1 MLPVRT
7 SLPTQLLAPTRPWLG
22 GRLRGLAAVAAPP
35 DKPTKET
42 ESENEDDRPVSL
54 PHFADPQHD
63 GPTWD
68 NPMHHTVYD
77 LRVIR
82 ELSQPRHTPR
92 DMPDRIAKGAVYLLR
107 RGFDVVSRY
116 HGPGGGMTE
125 QAWLNRCLFL
135 ETVAGVPG
143 MVGGMTRHLNSLR
156 RMRRD
161 YGWIHTLLEE
171 AENERMHLLIFM
183 SLKQPGP
190 LMRAM
195 VLGAQGVFFN
205 LFFVSYLISPRTCHR
220 FVGYLEEEAI
230 KTYTGL
236 LHDIREN
243 ALLGEWQTKTAPAI
257 ARKYYKLPDT
267 ATLEHIV
274 LCIRADE
281 ANHRDVNHTFAEL
294 RPDQDVNPFIR
305 RNKAKQMQSPEHVR
319 EPKQTK

>member
-42 ESENEDDRPVSL
+42 DPENEDDRPVSL

-63 GPTWD
+63 GSTWA
-68 NPMHHTVYD
+68 NPMHHAVYD

-82 ELSQPRHTPR
+82 ELSQPHHTPR

-107 RGFDVVSRY
+107 RGFDVVSRAVY
-116 HGPGGGMTE
+116 LLRRGFDVVSRYRGPGGGMTE

-161 YGWIHTLLEE
+161 YG
-171 AENERMHLLIFM
+171 
-183 SLKQPGP
+183 LKQPGP

-220 FVGYLEEEAI
+220 FVGYLEEEAV

-257 ARKYYKLPDT
+257 ARKYYKLPDI

-294 RPDQDVNPFIR
+294 RHDQDVNPFIR
-305 RNKAKQMQSPEHVR
+305 RNKAKQMQPPEHVH